1 MKSVIFLFFMV
12 IFYYFCRKYIVME
25 RSIYQ
30 SLLQWKSKLNRKP
43 LILLGARQ
51 VGKTYILKQFGNN
64 EFQNLVYL
72 NCHEDPFAKNLF
84 SDLIAERI
92 VRDIE
97 IRNQTEIVAGKTLL
111 FIDEIQEAS
120 NGLSSL
126 KYFCENMPELHVV
139 VAGSLLGISLREGES
154 FPVGKVEMMKMFPM
168 SFLEFLNA
176 AGRPKLAE
184 IIKGKDWA
192 AMTTFHD
199 MLTDYL
205 RQYYFTGG
213 MPESVAT
220 YLETNDVNETREVQ
234 RNILEAYQ
242 KDISKHTKPQI
253 QRIHQ
258 VWESIPAQLARENKK
273 FVFSAIRKGARAAD
287 FEIALQWLADAGLI
301 YMVERVKV
309 PQQPL
314 KFYLDASA
322 FKVYWFDCGLLACMM
337 NAMPKDILL
346 GSQAFTGFKGAF
358 AENFVLQQLKASC
371 FDETIAYFSKD
382 NSSMEVDF
390 VLEHGGEVVPIEVKA
405 EENVKSKSL
414 HQFITVDYA
423 DKNYK
428 GIRFSMLPF
437 ISQDW
442 MENRP
447 LYAVSTIVD

>member
-1 MKSVIFLFFMV
+1 MFFMV
-12 IFYYFCRKYIVME
+12 VFYYFCRKYIVME

-30 SLLQWKSKLNRKP
+30 SLLQWKSKPNRKP

-111 FIDEIQEAS
+111 FIDEIQEAA

-184 IIKGKDWA
+184 IIKEKDWA
-192 AMTTFHD
+192 SMTTFHE

-437 ISQDW
+437 IGQDW